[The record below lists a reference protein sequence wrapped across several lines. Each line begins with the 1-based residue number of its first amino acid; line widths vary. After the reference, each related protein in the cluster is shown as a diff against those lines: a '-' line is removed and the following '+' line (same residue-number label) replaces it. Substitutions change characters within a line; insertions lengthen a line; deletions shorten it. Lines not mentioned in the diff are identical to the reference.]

1 MNIETLLSTKE
12 RIKILSHIIY
22 KSEYISVNRVANDVK
37 LSKGLISKYLD
48 SLTKEGILKRADGK
62 FLVKNSIQTK
72 AIKILLNLNIFDSD
86 LFKKYRFVK
95 SAGLYGS
102 FVKGTN
108 TENSDI
114 DLWIFAEN
122 VNEENLAKLT
132 AKLKKL
138 FGNVKP
144 LYLTKEKIQLLKK
157 EDSTFYHSLIFS
169 SIVIYGDGIE
179 AI

>member
-1 MNIETLLSTKE
+1 MNIERLLSTKE
-12 RIKILSHIIY
+12 RLDILGHVIY
-22 KSEYISVNRVANDVK
+22 TPEYISVNRVACDVR
-37 LSKGLISKYLD
+37 LSKGLVSKYLNY
-48 SLTKEGILKRADGK
+48 LAKEGILNRVKSK
-62 FLVKNSIQTK
+62 FIVRDNIQSK
-72 AIKILLNLNIFDSD
+72 AIKILLNLSAFDPGM
-86 LFKKYRFVK
+86 LKKYKFVM

-108 TENSDI
+108 IRNSDI
-114 DLWIFAEN
+114 DLWIL
-122 VNEENLAKLT
+122 VNKTSEESLAGLT
-132 AKLKKL
+132 AGLKKR

-157 EDSTFYHSLIFS
+157 EDTTFYHSLIFG